1 MEVLK
6 KSLLFV
12 SIILYSCG
20 SPDLEGVTP
29 VTPQVDTQTS
39 SCSSSSI
46 FQGTKGNVAAT
57 ARGVFAD
64 VKMIPGTTRTAIA
77 YYDRSSY
84 TVKFSYFDGVSYQ
97 TEIIAGDNT
106 GNGSATHVR
115 LDFFSDGRPIVA
127 YSTTATTVKVAMRSA
142 AVTSS
147 GVWTAA
153 VVDTFTAGQTRALSI
168 SVNPLDEVLVTYITH
183 ATTTP
188 RLRALFCDAG
198 CSSPSS
204 FFGMTAAENIEG
216 ANIGSNQMDPGISWC
231 RVNSAGTDFYP
242 VVAYGGTAQ
251 MRYGVC
257 RQSNLSN
264 CLTAASWTKQNIAAM
279 ANSVMVN
286 PILDPTVVDDVP
298 KVIGRTATGIVPYL
312 MNAST
317 ACSAAPTA
325 FTAGAA
331 IGGANA
337 GNSWADVLKDG
348 SGKFHIV
355 TNISTTSVGYFNS
368 QTTTFNGAWNTVGT
382 MNTVTLPAA
391 TAGSG
396 NAAIDTSSGVVYGI
410 YGSNAAPYQMYLSKV
425 NDITVASSA
434 ATFTNSFPD
443 NTGNIMQAGTGLP
456 IKNIGADTAPSGN
469 PGVVFIDY
477 SVGALASAV
486 VKYGYKSN
494 GSWTFQTIPTG
505 ANPRFPSLAFDHL
518 NRPWIGYFDDTD
530 DRFYLVYNAQ
540 ADGSGTWNSIQM
552 PLTPT
557 GTYTLPAANETAMA
571 MYYSGGV
578 AYPVLFVI
586 DNTNTI
592 RGIRSGMYSLS
603 SGTWSNLNITTPLIT
618 LGGASGGRDLSADYD
633 TSGNI
638 VLSYYDLTDTVLR
651 YGYTSNGGSS
661 FSINSSITP
670 LSHGLGAAIKINPAT
685 SKPAVAYYDLANNK
699 VYYSPCTSTLSGCAT
714 SGWVSATEIENAAGV
729 STLTTT
735 TSNFMQAGLEFTDSG
750 TAVVQYVTGQ
760 ATTGSLKQC
769 TVTSALVSS
778 CTTVHAG
785 ANGNFSGSS
794 VNNYA
799 IAGWALNLVKTAA
812 TYFESLFLG
821 PGGWVYKSTCNI

>member
-1 MEVLK
+1 MDFLK
-6 KSLLFV
+6 KIYFIFAVFL
-12 SIILYSCG
+12 ISCG
-20 SPDLEGVTP
+20 SPDLEGITP
-29 VTPQVDTQTS
+29 VTPNTS
-39 SCSSSSI
+39 SQSASCSNSSI
-46 FQGTKGNVAAT
+46 YQGIKGNVAAT

-97 TEIIAGDNT
+97 TEIIAGDTT

-127 YSTTATTVKVAMRSA
+127 YSTTATTVKVAMRST

-147 GVWTAA
+147 GTWTAA
-153 VVDTFTAGQTRALSI
+153 VVDTFTSAQTRALSI
-168 SVNPLDEVLVTYITH
+168 SVNPLDEVIVTYITH
-183 ATTTP
+183 ASSSP
-188 RLRALFCDAG
+188 RLRALFCNAG

-204 FFGMTAAENIEG
+204 FFGMASTDNIEG
-216 ANIGSNQMDPGISWC
+216 ANVGSNQMDPGISWC
-231 RVNSAGTDFYP
+231 RVDAAGTDFYP

-251 MRYGVC
+251 MRYGIC
-257 RQSNLSN
+257 QQSNLGN
-264 CLTAASWTKQNIAAM
+264 CLTAASWTKQNIAAT
-279 ANSVMVN
+279 ANAVVVN
-286 PILDPTVVDDVP
+286 PILDATIVGDVP
-298 KVIGRTATGIVPYL
+298 KVIGKTAAGIVPYL

-317 ACSAAPTA
+317 ACTAAPTA

-331 IGGANA
+331 IGGATV
-337 GNSWADVLKDG
+337 GNSWADVMKDS

-355 TNISTTSVGYFNS
+355 ANVSTTSVGYFNS

-396 NAAIDTSSGVVYGI
+396 NAAIDTSSNVVYSI

-425 NDITVASSA
+425 NDSTVASSS

-456 IKNIGADTAPSGN
+456 IKNIGADTSPSGN
-469 PGVVFIDY
+469 PGVAFIDY
-477 SVGALASAV
+477 SVGALANADLR
-486 VKYGYKSN
+486 YGYKSS
-494 GSWTFQTIPTG
+494 GSWTFQRVPTG

-530 DRFYLVYNAQ
+530 DRFYLVYNSQ

-552 PLTPT
+552 PLVPT
-557 GTYTLPAANETAMA
+557 GTYTLPAANETALA

-578 AYPVLFVI
+578 ANPVLFVI

-603 SGTWSNLNITTPLIT
+603 SGVWSNLNITTPLIT
-618 LGGASGGRDLSADYD
+618 LGGASGGRDLNVDYD

-638 VLSYYDLTDTVLR
+638 VLTYYDLTNTALS
-651 YGYTSNGGSS
+651 YAYTSNGGSS
-661 FSINSSITP
+661 FSTNSSIAP
-670 LSHGLGAAIKINPAT
+670 LNHGLGASIKINPST
-685 SKPAVAYYDLANNK
+685 SKPAVAYYDLTNNK
-699 VYYSPCTSTLSGCAT
+699 VYYSPCTSSLSGCAS
-714 SGWVSATEIENAAGV
+714 SGWVNATEIETAAGV

-735 TSNFMQAGLEFTDSG
+735 TSNFMQTGLEYSDSG

-760 ATTGSLKQC
+760 ATTANLKQC
-769 TVTSALVSS
+769 TITSSLAAT

-785 ANGNFSGSS
+785 SNGNFSGSN

-799 IAGWALNLVKTAA
+799 IAGWALNLVKTAS

-821 PGGWVYKSTCNI
+821 PGGWVYQATCNI